1 MNLADLGAGGEDR
14 RRAGARDHER
24 MSLERP
30 RVLSAVTWAYL
41 AWSFLPVAYAL
52 RASLNATGD
61 TPAVGY
67 SFDPYRFALQGGET
81 QAALLQSVKLGLI
94 TVAIAVPIGTSLAL
108 AFRHLSGRAWR
119 ALRTTVLMG
128 IAMPPIVFAMILLY
142 LFAFVFRIGLTTQA
156 QVVGHGSL
164 AIPFVTLVILIRLAS
179 LERHIEEQAMDL
191 GAPPTEVVR
200 RVLLPMLGP
209 AIAVAS
215 AVAFTISFNDI
226 VISRALCFPNECHT
240 IPMLLYG
247 GRSQDEPPPSA
258 FALAVVSTVVTTA
271 VLAVCVYAFARR
283 RARAGA
289 AP

>member
-1 MNLADLGAGGEDR
+1 MNLADPGRAGEDR
-14 RRAGARDHER
+14 RRGDPRR
-24 MSLERP
+24 MSANRP
-30 RVLSAVTWAYL
+30 RVLAAVTWGYL
-41 AWSFLPVAYAL
+41 TWSFLPVAYAL
-52 RASLNATGD
+52 RASLSATGD
-61 TPAVGY
+61 TPPTGF
-67 SFDPYRFALQGGET
+67 SLDPYRFALQGGET

-94 TVAIAVPIGTSLAL
+94 TVAITVPIGTSLAL
-108 AFRHLSGRAWR
+108 AFRHLPGRVWR
-119 ALRTTVLMG
+119 WLQAAVLMG

-164 AIPFVTLVILIRLAS
+164 AIPFVTLVILIRLIS
-179 LERHIEEQAMDL
+179 LERHLEEQAQDL
-191 GAPPTEVVR
+191 GAPPSEVVR

-247 GRSQDEPPPSA
+247 GRSQDEPAPPA
-258 FALAVVSTVVTTA
+258 FALAVLSVAVTTA
-271 VLAVCVYAFARR
+271 VLAVSVFALARR

-289 AP
+289 VA